1 MLGKGRS
8 TLKKLRVIYAGILLV
23 LLVGCTKEEGAE
35 QTATTKVN
43 GDLEEQLSQLNEQL
57 IESENK
63 IKELYVMLESRAR
76 DENEAYNELH
86 NKIYIME
93 NLLSRVPGINSRQ
106 GFVKDVNT
114 SGATITLEVKFAEK
128 KEDNEA
134 PNGFVI
140 EEQETKIVTV
150 DLDANYFILKG
161 DKLQTIP
168 TADEFKEAANE
179 YDRFFNIYIVE
190 NKIVMLT
197 EQYLP

>member
-1 MLGKGRS
+1 M
-8 TLKKLRVIYAGILLV
+8 KKLRVIYAGILLV

-114 SGATITLEVKFAEK
+114 GGATITLEVKFAEK

>member
-114 SGATITLEVKFAEK
+114 GGATITLEVKFAEK

>member
-1 MLGKGRS
+1 M
-8 TLKKLRVIYAGILLV
+8 KKLRVIYAGILLV